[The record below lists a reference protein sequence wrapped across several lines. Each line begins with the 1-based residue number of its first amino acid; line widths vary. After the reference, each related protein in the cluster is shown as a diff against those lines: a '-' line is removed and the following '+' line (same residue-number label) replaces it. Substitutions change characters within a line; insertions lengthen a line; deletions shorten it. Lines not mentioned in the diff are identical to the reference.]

1 MATVVLHLIIQS
13 NSLPV
18 QCSLLA
24 GLVYLTEVILPS
36 SSFHKTN
43 PNSAVAVLKTQL
55 V

>member
-24 GLVYLTEVILPS
+24 GLVYLIEVNPSFFFLPQD
-36 SSFHKTN
+36 K
-43 PNSAVAVLKTQL
+43 PE
-55 V
+55 